1 VVGAGVEDTP
11 EDKASV
17 LRGCAE
23 EYVPA
28 VEANMPHG
36 GAEEYVPTAE
46 TNMLHGDFN
55 DTDMAFDGASGNSHA
70 VEASSPPPRR
80 QRQQPRGGS
89 EFAPPRRQ
97 RQQPRGGSEF
107 APPRHRAAV
116 YMMAPT
122 KNSGMAA
129 PTTKAQKRAF
139 SAYMSPFKDE
149 DEEDDDD
156 EE

>member
-1 VVGAGVEDTP
+1 MVGAGVEDTP

-70 VEASSPPPRR
+70 VEES
-80 QRQQPRGGS
+80 
-89 EFAPPRRQ
+89 
-97 RQQPRGGSEF
+97 
-107 APPRHRAAV
+107 
-116 YMMAPT
+116 
-122 KNSGMAA
+122 
-129 PTTKAQKRAF
+129 
-139 SAYMSPFKDE
+139 
-149 DEEDDDD
+149 
-156 EE
+156 